1 MIWKRRGLTDSNGQS
16 ESTGAQ
22 DDAGQDSAAAAENTP
37 MQTLSPPAT
46 APSFANS
53 RLPLEA
59 SALEKRPSFLD
70 RLWANAND
78 QGRADT
84 LPRFT
89 ASAWDEVEPSN
100 DTQLVRRKIA
110 LRDAMGASQP
120 VTDREHFAGR
130 HDALRQLITAVE
142 QQRMHVVV
150 YGERGI
156 GKTSLVHVFAETARE
171 ARYLVLYGSCG
182 SDTRF
187 DTLFGAFAARIPR
200 LYHKSVLPNSPEA
213 ENGDHFDAM
222 LSPGFGPRELADL
235 FADVTGTRVVLILDE
250 YDRVA
255 DPLFRRDVAELIK
268 NLSDRASR
276 VQLVLAGV
284 AQNLDEILGYAPSI
298 RRNVVGLPLR
308 AMSSAEVTDLIG
320 IGENAA
326 EIEFTDSATNLVTV
340 MAGGSPY
347 LVRLLA
353 HQAGLVALDS
363 RSSVVSETHAT
374 TAVERVLTDWNAS
387 LPRRVQVSLG
397 REEARAQWPVLI
409 AAARAGSAADG
420 MFTADDVITEL
431 GEIRVAS
438 IVERDLAAFSGP
450 NDLLETHSKA
460 GETHF
465 RFRYPGVAALLL
477 MSSAMQ
483 RLSA

>member
-1 MIWKRRGLTDSNGQS
+1 MIWKRRGQS
-16 ESTGAQ
+16 EFTDQQEEASQGAKALPDV
-22 DDAGQDSAAAAENTP
+22 DDKNS
-37 MQTLSPPAT
+37 MQTIYSPEA
-46 APSFANS
+46 APGAAHP
-53 RLPLEA
+53 PLAGA
-59 SALEKRPSFLD
+59 STALEERPSFLD
-70 RLWANAND
+70 RLWANSSD
-78 QGRADT
+78 QARVDT

-89 ASAWDEVEPSN
+89 ATASDEVEQSN
-100 DTQLVRRKIA
+100 DAQLVRRKIA

-120 VTDREHFAGR
+120 VIDREHFAGR
-130 HDALRQLITAVE
+130 HDTLRQLITAVE

-156 GKTSLVHVFAETARE
+156 GKTSLIHIFAETARE

-187 DTLFGAFAARIPR
+187 ETMFSAFAARIPR
-200 LYHKSVLPNSPEA
+200 LFHRSVLPNSPEA
-213 ENGDHFDAM
+213 ESGDHFDAM

-235 FADVTGTRVVLILDE
+235 FSDVTGTRVILILDE

-284 AQNLDEILGYAPSI
+284 AQNLDEILGFAPSV
-298 RRNVVGLPLR
+298 RRNVVGLPVR
-308 AMSSAEVTDLIG
+308 PMSSAEVTDLIG
-320 IGENAA
+320 IGEAAA
-326 EIEFTDSATNLVTV
+326 EIEFSEHATRLVTV

-347 LVRLLA
+347 LVRLIA

-363 RSSVVSETHAT
+363 RSSVVTEAHAT

-397 REEARAQWPVLI
+397 REQARAQWPILI

-420 MFTADDVITEL
+420 MFSADDVVTEL
-431 GEIRVAS
+431 GETRDPVV
-438 IVERDLAAFSGP
+438 VERDLKGFSGMH
-450 NDLLETHSKA
+450 DLLDVHIKD
-460 GETHF
+460 GETYF
-465 RFRYPGVAALLL
+465 RFRYPGVASLLL
-477 MSSAMQ
+477 MSSAMA